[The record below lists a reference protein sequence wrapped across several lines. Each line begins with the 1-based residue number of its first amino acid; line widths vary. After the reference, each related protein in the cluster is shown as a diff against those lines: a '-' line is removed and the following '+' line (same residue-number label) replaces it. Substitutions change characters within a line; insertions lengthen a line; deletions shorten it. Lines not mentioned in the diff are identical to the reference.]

1 MPKTWLSL
9 QKITNMAENI
19 INEIPGYENDSVHYV
34 SATDSEGAVFLAA
47 QMVSDLL
54 NKWNTN
60 VGFFSYTGRCQ
71 TLVNLIENKSKVAR
85 LYTVNQKTQQLQV
98 LIGKVQGMNNRKSVR
113 KFVIEG
119 IPALDAINRLCLEQ
133 FARTKHIS
141 ITVIEMC

>member
-1 MPKTWLSL
+1 
-9 QKITNMAENI
+9 
-19 INEIPGYENDSVHYV
+19 
-34 SATDSEGAVFLAA
+34 
-47 QMVSDLL
+47 MVSDLL

-60 VGFFSYTGRCQ
+60 VGFFSYSGRCQ

-119 IPALDAINRLCLEQ
+119 MPALDTINRHCLEQ
-133 FARTKHIS
+133 LARTKHIS